1 MAWMR
6 VLADFDFVPPEKPRS
21 LVAYK
26 KGYEGRCR
34 RAALEQGLSI
44 GRAEE
49 LPTPS
54 NQAGHDDEATSAPN
68 HGRTRKPE
76 PGG

>member
-6 VLADFDFVPPEKPRS
+6 VTKDFDFVPAEKPRS

-26 KGYEGRCR
+26 KGYEGRVR
-34 RAALEQGLSI
+34 RAALEQGLAK
-44 GRAEE
+44 GAAEE

-54 NQAGHDDEATSAPN
+54 NEAVDDDEKTTPSRD
-68 HGRTRKPE
+68 GRTRKPE